1 MLFVLFWRD
10 SRRILQTD
18 FPSFFLY
25 LKELNVK
32 NTQGCISPVRGRGTD
47 SWQSGGAATLW
58 PETVYAPLSAAERNH
73 WLCWGAGGIKRKTHP
88 LNMNTFKRLT
98 VSRRERRSGRRIN
111 EWRRNTLLSGWR
123 NQSRG
128 VSVGKKKPMMHLCCP
143 ISPTTDLIGP
153 IICCWASI
161 LNLLAEA
168 TLKGAATPEGLLAF
182 IIALIDAGELK
193 VKVQLIVKYQ
203 NMSN

>member
-1 MLFVLFWRD
+1 M
-10 SRRILQTD
+10 
-18 FPSFFLY
+18 
-25 LKELNVK
+25 K
-32 NTQGCISPVRGRGTD
+32 NTQGHNSPVRGRGTD

-73 WLCWGAGGIKRKTHP
+73 WLCWGGGGGGGGVKRKTHP

-98 VSRRERRSGRRIN
+98 VSRREREEDQWVAEKHAVVWLEESQR
-111 EWRRNTLLSGWR
+111 
-123 NQSRG
+123 

-168 TLKGAATPEGLLAF
+168 TLKGTATPEGLLAF
-182 IIALIDAGELK
+182 IFAFIGTG
-193 VKVQLIVKYQ
+193 
-203 NMSN
+203 